1 MDLLKK
7 AKKGD
12 RDAFADLLTQYQ
24 TMLYNTALLI
34 LRNEDDALDAVQDA
48 LLACWEKLPGLRQ
61 EKYFKTWL
69 TRILMN
75 KCYDCLRARS
85 HFADGDLL
93 PEEGETPD
101 WDTVLDVDRAMSKLS
116 QMDRLLLSL
125 FYYDGFTTKEIARAL
140 SMSDGAVRTRLNRS
154 RNRLKT
160 AFLKEDH
167 EAYETC
173 GNR

>member
-69 TRILMN
+69 TRILINHCTNIVRRQRRMVSMEEAEEPVGSLVESD
-75 KCYDCLRARS
+75 YEFYELLRE
-85 HFADGDLL
+85 L
-93 PEEGETPD
+93 PEKDRIIFLLYYGEGFNTREISEILD
-101 WDTVLDVDRAMSKLS
+101 WNENTVKS
-116 QMDRLLLSL
+116 RLLRGRKKLEQVVS
-125 FYYDGFTTKEIARAL
+125 F
-140 SMSDGAVRTRLNRS
+140 
-154 RNRLKT
+154 
-160 AFLKEDH
+160 
-167 EAYETC
+167 
-173 GNR
+173 